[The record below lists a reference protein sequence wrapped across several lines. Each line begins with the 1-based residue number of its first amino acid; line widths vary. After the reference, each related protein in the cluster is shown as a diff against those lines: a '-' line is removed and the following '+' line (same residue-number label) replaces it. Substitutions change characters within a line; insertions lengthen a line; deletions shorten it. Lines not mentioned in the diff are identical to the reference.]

1 MQDTVYGIIADSEEP
16 ARHTER
22 EREEEVLDAV
32 FFVFISGGEMS
43 KQMQIMSNKKKKKT
57 HGENKLCA
65 PSAAA
70 GWNNSAAVVF
80 TACNENA

>member
-22 EREEEVLDAV
+22 ERERKKYWTLC
-32 FFVFISGGEMS
+32 FSCSSRGKMS

>member
-1 MQDTVYGIIADSEEP
+1 
-16 ARHTER
+16 
-22 EREEEVLDAV
+22 
-32 FFVFISGGEMS
+32 MS

-80 TACNENA
+80 TACNENAWVNSGIGG